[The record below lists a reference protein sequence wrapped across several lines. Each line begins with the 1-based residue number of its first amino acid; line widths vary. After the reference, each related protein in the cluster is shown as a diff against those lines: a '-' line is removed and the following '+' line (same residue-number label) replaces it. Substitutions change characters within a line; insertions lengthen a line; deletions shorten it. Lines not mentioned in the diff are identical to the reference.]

1 MLSNQTRIAR
11 CCGKLFARG
20 NFLRATTSG
29 KRIRGSLHLI
39 GHSKQH
45 GYQRKSQRPA
55 TAPKLTTMSVADGYQ
70 IATKSGESSVQF
82 EA

>member
-1 MLSNQTRIAR
+1 MILMP
-11 CCGKLFARG
+11 
-20 NFLRATTSG
+20 ATTYQIRFVASG
-29 KRIRGSLHLI
+29 KRNRSLLHLA
-39 GHSKQH
+39 SKQH
-45 GYQRKSQRPA
+45 GYQRKSQRPP